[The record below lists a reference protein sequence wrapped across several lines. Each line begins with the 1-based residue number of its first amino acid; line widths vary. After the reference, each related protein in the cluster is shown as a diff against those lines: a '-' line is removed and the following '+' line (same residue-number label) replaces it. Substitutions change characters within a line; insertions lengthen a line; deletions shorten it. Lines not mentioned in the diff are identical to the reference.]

1 MILFTL
7 IFVAIKTKI
16 PKQQE
21 PKQPSILR
29 SSLNKVVVNEKNQF
43 NWKVSKT
50 KPISLIIPSAT
61 SILMSTALNDEE
73 MFQSK
78 QKLES
83 VVVKSTNQAQYLK
96 ESIQISTSFISDHS
110 NIYTK
115 TDLFETDYY
124 NGELII
130 I

>member
-124 NGELII
+124 NGELS
-130 I
+130 